1 MGNYH
6 IKVYPIDIERKYNN
20 RKVRPVLYSD
30 QIIHSNKDKY
40 GKVHENLINVQANNF
55 IPMFIYDNSKIEI
68 SNLSNKENF
77 KLNKN

>member
-20 RKVRPVLYSD
+20 RKVRPVLDSY
-30 QIIHSNKDKY
+30 QIIHSNQDKY
-40 GKVHENLINVQANNF
+40 GKVHENWINVQGNDF

-68 SNLSNKENF
+68 SNLSNKENC